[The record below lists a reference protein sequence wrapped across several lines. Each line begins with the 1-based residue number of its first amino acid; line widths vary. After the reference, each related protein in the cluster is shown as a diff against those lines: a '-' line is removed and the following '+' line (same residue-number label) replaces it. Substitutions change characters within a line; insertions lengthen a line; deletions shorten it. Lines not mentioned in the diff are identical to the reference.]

1 MAGASGGLA
10 VSGGSSGAAGA
21 AQSRGWLD
29 SFFGVTQAGSTIRTE
44 IVAGLTTFM
53 VMAYIIFVNP
63 AILSFSGIPDL
74 QGKGPGFAPTMA
86 MTCLAAGVMTIL
98 MGVWAK
104 YPFALA
110 PGMGLNAV
118 VAFQLIVQMQLPW
131 QAAMGVIF
139 MEGIVITILVLTGF
153 REAVMNAIPMTL
165 KRAIGV
171 GIGFFILFIGLVD
184 GEFIQWGSKSLGT
197 PVALGNLASGPILVA
212 FVGLFVTM
220 WLMAN
225 RVKGALLIGILG
237 STVVAIIIN
246 YASGLTAYTTPG
258 VAVLP
263 SSVLAAPDF
272 STFGQGVNFDVFAK
286 VGALTAVLTI
296 FSIMLSDFFD
306 TMGTVIG
313 IGGQAGWLDSKG
325 QLPRLNRVLLVDSLA
340 AVFSGAASAS
350 STTTYIESAAGVS
363 EGGRTGLTSVVVGVL
378 FLLAMFFSPIAE
390 IVPAHATAPALII
403 VGFLMASIVKD
414 IPFDNFEEGFPAL
427 LTIAGMPFTYTI
439 TNGIGLGFISYT
451 FLKVVRGKGGQVH
464 WMMYAASAAF
474 VVYFALPWLKIVF
487 HI

>member
-1 MAGASGGLA
+1 
-10 VSGGSSGAAGA
+10 
-21 AQSRGWLD
+21 
-29 SFFGVTQAGSTIRTE
+29 
-44 IVAGLTTFM
+44 
-53 VMAYIIFVNP
+53 
-63 AILSFSGIPDL
+63 
-74 QGKGPGFAPTMA
+74 
-86 MTCLAAGVMTIL
+86 
-98 MGVWAK
+98 
-104 YPFALA
+104 
-110 PGMGLNAV
+110 
-118 VAFQLIVQMQLPW
+118 
-131 QAAMGVIF
+131 
-139 MEGIVITILVLTGF
+139 
-153 REAVMNAIPMTL
+153 
-165 KRAIGV
+165 
-171 GIGFFILFIGLVD
+171 
-184 GEFIQWGSKSLGT
+184 
-197 PVALGNLASGPILVA
+197 
-212 FVGLFVTM
+212 
-220 WLMAN
+220 
-225 RVKGALLIGILG
+225 
-237 STVVAIIIN
+237 
-246 YASGLTAYTTPG
+246 
-258 VAVLP
+258 
-263 SSVLAAPDF
+263 
-272 STFGQGVNFDVFAK
+272 
-286 VGALTAVLTI
+286 
-296 FSIMLSDFFD
+296 MLSDFFD